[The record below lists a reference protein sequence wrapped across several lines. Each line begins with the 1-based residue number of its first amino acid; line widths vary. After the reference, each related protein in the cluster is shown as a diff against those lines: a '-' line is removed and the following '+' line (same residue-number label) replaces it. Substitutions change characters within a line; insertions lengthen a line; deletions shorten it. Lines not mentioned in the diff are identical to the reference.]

1 MVVKKFKEKL
11 DCIIITVPH
20 KQFLKLKQNFFLKV
34 LKNNGII
41 FDVKNILKNMKLSN
55 IKILTF

>member
-20 KQFLKLKQNFFLKV
+20 KQFLKLKQNFFKSF
-34 LKNNGII
+34 K
-41 FDVKNILKNMKLSN
+41 K
-55 IKILTF
+55 